1 MEKTFTYEK
10 GKVTVH
16 GIENWSPERL
26 APLLT
31 EYVSAAINGKEDEKN
46 VA

>member
-16 GIENWSPERL
+16 GIEHWSSERL

-31 EYVSAAINGKEDEKN
+31 EYISAVINGEEEKED
-46 VA
+46 AA